1 MNNHITNIPSAK
13 EVAID
18 FIKNLPDNLSVE
30 EIAYKLYIN
39 EKLNKAQMQMEN
51 GNYVTHEEA
60 KERMKRLKC

>member
-1 MNNHITNIPSAK
+1 MPSAK
-13 EVAID
+13 EVVID

-30 EIAYKLYIN
+30 EIAHKLYIN

-60 KERMKRLKC
+60 NERMKRLKC

>member
-60 KERMKRLKC
+60 KERLKRLKC